1 MLQYV
6 YDVAFNRNVQ
16 YMYERSF
23 DNTIDATFG
32 IYKGMLSINLAPSG
46 SANGPDWPI
55 NFDFWKTRVK
65 PSYAKLTSKVKVH
78 RGYMKQWEKHRS
90 QFFEVIVKSGIFMNA
105 LSNGLVVSGRSKG
118 GAEASII
125 ALDIVRN
132 FNVLKSNIYV
142 GLLNAPKIGN
152 KAYKLSVEKYIP
164 KYHIYTVRY
173 CSDIVTML
181 VPTYKNPGDLIQM
194 GKRKKLFSF
203 KDHVAGC
210 YSEDLLM
217 EYVKDWDGR
226 KGNPYTQA

>member
-1 MLQYV
+1 MIISLFINILFLVGAVILLVVKKICEVKMLQYV

-23 DNTIDATFG
+23 DDTIDATFG
-32 IYKGMLSINLAPSG
+32 IYRGMLSINLEPSG
-46 SANGPDWPI
+46 STSGPDWPI

-152 KAYKLSVEKYIP
+152 KAYKLSVEVYSKISYL
-164 KYHIYTVRY
+164 YCQVLQRY
-173 CSDIVTML
+173 SYNACADI
-181 VPTYKNPGDLIQM
+181 
-194 GKRKKLFSF
+194 
-203 KDHVAGC
+203 
-210 YSEDLLM
+210 
-217 EYVKDWDGR
+217 
-226 KGNPYTQA
+226 